1 MVETPTVPPSSI
13 GTKRSPKRTGTS
25 KGNGSTENPPPPVIP
40 PKPLAISHKT
50 KGRKTTLTSRIF
62 DDTPLVIAFRHIKPS
77 WRNYIEYVDLA
88 ARNGDKEMDRYVKV
102 WSGLTARDRN
112 AATPE
117 QLCEMAQIK
126 PGELVGAV
134 CQAIWDAKSAEGSM
148 VSAIAHPEV
157 LRRTAQ
163 SASKPGGQRDRELFF
178 RVTGS
183 LPDKKGTSVIIQNNP
198 QTLALNGGSAGGGR
212 VALPPGRTLH
222 ELLDMDDEVIEMG
235 SAFAPARFLTAPV
248 AALPIEDDSEDDDA
262 DSA

>member
-1 MVETPTVPPSSI
+1 MVKKQRTAST
-13 GTKRSPKRTGTS
+13 GKLRSPKRHATS
-25 KGNGSTENPPPPVIP
+25 GTENPPPLPIP
-40 PKPLAISHKT
+40 PKPLAISRKVG
-50 KGRKTTLTSRIF
+50 KRKTTLTARIF
-62 DDTPLVIAFRHIKPS
+62 DDTPLVIAFRHIKPH
-77 WRNYIEYVDLA
+77 WQNYIEYVDLA
-88 ARNGDKEMDRYVKV
+88 ARNGDKDMEKYVKV
-102 WSGLTARDRN
+102 WQGLTAKDRK

-157 LRRTAQ
+157 LKRTAA
-163 SASKPGGQRDRELFF
+163 SAQKAGGGRDRELFF

-212 VALPPGRTLH
+212 ALPPGRSLH

-235 SAFAPARFLTAPV
+235 NAFAPAKFLTAG
-248 AALPIEDDSEDDDA
+248 APIVEAEAGEEAEDDN
-262 DSA
+262 

>member
-1 MVETPTVPPSSI
+1 M
-13 GTKRSPKRTGTS
+13 TS
-25 KGNGSTENPPPPVIP
+25 KAASSTENPPPPVVP
-40 PKPLAISHKT
+40 PKPLAISHRT
-50 KGRKTTLTSRIF
+50 KGRKTTSTSRIF

-198 QTLALNGGSAGGGR
+198 QTLALNGGSAGGGGR

-235 SAFAPARFLTAPV
+235 SAFAPARFLTAPADPRV
-248 AALPIEDDSEDDDA
+248 LDSENIQTLEDESESDV
-262 DSA
+262 

>member
-1 MVETPTVPPSSI
+1 MVKKQRTASTGKP
-13 GTKRSPKRTGTS
+13 RSPKRRATS
-25 KGNGSTENPPPPVIP
+25 GTENPPPLPIP
-40 PKPLAISHKT
+40 PKPLAISRKVG
-50 KGRKTTLTSRIF
+50 KRKTTLTARIF
-62 DDTPLVIAFRHIKPS
+62 DDTPLVIAFRHIKPH
-77 WRNYIEYVDLA
+77 WQNYIEYVDLA
-88 ARNGDKEMDRYVKV
+88 ARNGDKDMEKYVKV
-102 WSGLTARDRN
+102 WQGLTAKDRK

-157 LRRTAQ
+157 LKRTAA
-163 SASKPGGQRDRELFF
+163 SAQKAGGGRDRELFF

-198 QTLALNGGSAGGGR
+198 QTLSVGGGGPR
-212 VALPPGRTLH
+212 AAMPQGRTLH
-222 ELLDMDDEVIEMG
+222 ELLDMDEEVIEMG
-235 SAFAPARFLTAPV
+235 NAFAPAKFLTAG
-248 AALPIEDDSEDDDA
+248 APIVEVEAEVEEEDDA